1 MKMPI
6 QVHMAQQRP
15 VQLSIPFDRDEIER
29 IRAEAGLKIEAP
41 RGPGRPINAPVLEKL
56 DDVAPGELLAAKDID
71 LDHPWTDRER
81 SAWAPPE
88 DLRVSEW
95 AERYRML
102 PSKTSAAPG
111 QWSNVPFYTVEVMD
125 AFVDPWVETITIMAA
140 VQSSKTESIYNMLGF
155 AICQDPAPVLVVM
168 PTLGLMKRANKKI
181 LNMILES
188 PEISRHITSN
198 QDDITKSEIQLD
210 NLCITFATA
219 GSTADLR
226 NVEVRY
232 CLMDETD
239 DYPLEVSEQGSP
251 VEMATAR
258 TTTFWNRKIIHVC
271 TPTTDE
277 GYIAQEY
284 KRSDKSKYWVP
295 CPYCKGY
302 QKLDFFRIKHRGGT
316 LGQWPK
322 DYRDPDYIRLNRVAR
337 YECEHCGAEIDDRD
351 KRWMLRFGT
360 WVPDGHP
367 IDKNGSV
374 AIPRPR
380 SIHRGFH
387 WSSMYSPWRSFSDV
401 AAQFFKTKDDPETYK
416 TFVNLW
422 LGEPW
427 KQIVDTIP
435 ESSILQAK
443 VDLPPQ
449 TVPREAVALT
459 AFIDCQKYGFWFAV
473 RAWAADYTSW
483 LIHYGQLATWDDV
496 GHLLFETEYPVVDEG
511 IAKIWRAAVDIG
523 GTKHEESSAS
533 MTEEA
538 ELWVRANGVGRG
550 ARVWA
555 TKGSSTPLAGKLRL
569 GQALDKTPS
578 GKPLPGGLQI
588 VSLDTA
594 KLKDAFHYRLQL
606 AIDKQP
612 GGAYLHSETNELYS
626 GHIAAEEKR
635 TNRKGIEEWVQVRKR
650 NDLLD
655 CECGNLALAD
665 PEWPGGGV
673 NLLGKYLEKQ
683 GTRSASAQRPE
694 NNGRPKKW

>member
-1 MKMPI
+1 M
-6 QVHMAQQRP
+6 
-15 VQLSIPFDRDEIER
+15 QLSLQFDRNVIER
-29 IRAEAGLKIEAP
+29 IREEAGLESEPTK
-41 RGPGRPINAPVLEKL
+41 RGRGRPIHAPVLEML
-56 DDVAPGELLAAKDID
+56 DVSDLPERISVTDID
-71 LDHPWTDRER
+71 PDDPWTERER

-95 AERYRML
+95 AEQYRML

-111 QWSNVPFYTVEVMD
+111 KWSNIPFYTVEVMD
-125 AFVDPWVETITIMAA
+125 SFVDPWVETITVMAA

-181 LNMILES
+181 LGMIRES
-188 PEISRHITSN
+188 TEMARHITSN

-251 VEMATAR
+251 IEMATAR

-284 KRSDKSKYWVP
+284 SRSDQSKYWVP

-302 QKLDFFRIKHRGGT
+302 QQLDFFRIKHRGER

-322 DYRDPDYIRLNRVAR
+322 DRRDPDYIRLHRVAR

-360 WVPDGHP
+360 WVPDGHS
-367 IDKNGSV
+367 IDKDGSV
-374 AIPRPR
+374 AIPRPKA
-380 SIHRGFH
+380 IHRGFH
-387 WSSMYSPWRSFSDV
+387 WSSLYSPWRSFSDI
-401 AAQFFKTKDDPETYK
+401 AAQFFKTKDDPQTYK

-422 LGEPW
+422 LGKPW
-427 KQIVDTIP
+427 KQVVETIE
-435 ESSILQAK
+435 ESKILNAR
-443 VDLPPQ
+443 VDLDPQ
-449 TVPREAVALT
+449 TVPRESVALT

-483 LIHYGQLATWDDV
+483 LIHYGQLPTWDDV
-496 GHLLFETEYPVVDEG
+496 ERLLFETEYPVADGGG
-511 IAKIWRAAVDIG
+511 IAKIWRAGVDVG

-555 TKGSSTPLAGKLRL
+555 TKGSSTPLAGKLKI
-569 GQALDKTPS
+569 GQPLDKTPS

-588 VSLDTA
+588 VSLDTS

-612 GGAYLHSETNELYS
+612 GGAYLHSGTNELYAS
-626 GHIAAEEKR
+626 HIAAEEKR
-635 TNRKGIEEWVQVRKR
+635 TNRRGIEEWVKIRKR

-655 CECGNLALAD
+655 CEIGNLALAD

-673 NLLGKYLEKQ
+673 KLLGRIQAKPQEQ
-683 GTRSASAQRPE
+683 QQPPRNDDQWI
-694 NNGRPKKW
+694 KKSSQWLRR